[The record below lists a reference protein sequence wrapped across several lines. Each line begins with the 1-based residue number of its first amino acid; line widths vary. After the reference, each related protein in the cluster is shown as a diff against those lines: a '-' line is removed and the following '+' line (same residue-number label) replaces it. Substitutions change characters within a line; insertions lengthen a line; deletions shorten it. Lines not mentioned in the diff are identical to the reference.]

1 MFERVRKYKIRNL
14 NYIKMYL
21 KLLKYKKNFK
31 SLVNIL

>member
-1 MFERVRKYKIRNL
+1 MSERVRKYKIRNL

-21 KLLKYKKNFK
+21 KSSKYKKNLK